1 MESKIGCIG
10 WSYKGW
16 EGTFYPK
23 TMHNSE
29 HLKHYS
35 SVFDVIEVNT
45 TFYRIP
51 PKSMT
56 QKWYNDTPEDFIFT
70 AKIPKSI
77 THEGRLKPGPYLD
90 QFLNSIKPLQ
100 TKMRVLVI
108 QLPPSLSFK
117 ESKKRL
123 DEMLDHLPDSYRYAL
138 EARHDSW
145 FVDEVFDYLRER
157 NLCLVWNEVE
167 GVNNPATVTTDFVYL
182 RLIGDRSIPKNEF
195 GKIQLDQSNL
205 IQKWADLITN
215 IKDRIEFGIF
225 MASNHLE
232 GFAPVTANK
241 LRVSLGLPYLTWTDK
256 KQMTLD

>member
-23 TMHNSE
+23 TILPSE

-56 QKWYNDTPEDFIFT
+56 QKWYNDTPENFIFT
-70 AKIPKSI
+70 AKLPRSI

-117 ESKKRL
+117 
-123 DEMLDHLPDSYRYAL
+123 
-138 EARHDSW
+138 
-145 FVDEVFDYLRER
+145 
-157 NLCLVWNEVE
+157 
-167 GVNNPATVTTDFVYL
+167 
-182 RLIGDRSIPKNEF
+182 
-195 GKIQLDQSNL
+195 
-205 IQKWADLITN
+205 
-215 IKDRIEFGIF
+215 
-225 MASNHLE
+225 
-232 GFAPVTANK
+232 
-241 LRVSLGLPYLTWTDK
+241 
-256 KQMTLD
+256 